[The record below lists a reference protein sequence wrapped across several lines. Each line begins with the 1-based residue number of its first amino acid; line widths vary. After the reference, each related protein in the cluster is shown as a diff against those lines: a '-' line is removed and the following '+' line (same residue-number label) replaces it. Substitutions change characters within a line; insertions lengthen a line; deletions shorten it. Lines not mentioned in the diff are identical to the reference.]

1 MTAHE
6 SEAAEAVTGPWLL
19 DVFVPGRPGTA
30 GSKSAMPIYRGRGAD
45 REFTGRV
52 AVVDSTGQR
61 GKQWRTDV
69 RDACVAAWAGRPPIT
84 VAVVLDVEIVRP
96 RPVSTP
102 KRSTPPAATRPDV
115 LKHARAVEDSITD
128 AGVWSDDA
136 LVVDLHARKRLAEI
150 GETPGARIRARLWT
164 PDLRSVDP

>member
-1 MTAHE
+1 MNA
-6 SEAAEAVTGPWLL
+6 PWLL

-30 GSKSAMPIYRGRGAD
+30 GSKSAMPIYKGSGPD

-69 RDACVAAWAGRPPIT
+69 RAACIEAWAGRPPLD
-84 VAVVLDVEIVRP
+84 VAVVLDVEFIRP
-96 RPVSTP
+96 RPSSAP
-102 KRSTPPAATRPDV
+102 KRSTPPASTRPDV

-128 AGVWSDDA
+128 AGVWIDDA
-136 LVVDLHARKRLAEI
+136 RVVDLHAHKRLAEI
-150 GETPGARIRARLWT
+150 GETPGARIRVRAWT
-164 PDLRSVDP
+164 PEQLHLMEGS